1 MKDFKILFLS
11 LIISFN
17 ANADFFSDVGDFF
30 EDNSTE
36 VALVGVGALAVASI
50 AIKPI
55 RGLVRMESEA
65 AALEVANTARISESV
80 ATFDARMA
88 EAKDEMA
95 LARAEYQEA
104 QRLEALA
111 SASPF
116 RADLVNI
123 AEDMTMLPGI

>member
-1 MKDFKILFLS
+1 
-11 LIISFN
+11 LIVSFN

-36 VALVGVGALAVASI
+36 VALAGIGALAVASI

-55 RGLVRMESEA
+55 RGLIRMESEA
-65 AALEVANTARISESV
+65 VALEAANAARISESV

-88 EAKDEMA
+88 IAKDEMA

-116 RADLVNI
+116 RADLVSITEN
-123 AEDMTMLPGI
+123 MTMLPGM

>member
-1 MKDFKILFLS
+1 MIDFKILFLA
-11 LIISFN
+11 LIVSFN

-36 VALVGVGALAVASI
+36 VALAGIGALAVASI

-55 RGLVRMESEA
+55 RGLIRMESEA
-65 AALEVANTARISESV
+65 VALEAANAARISESV

-88 EAKDEMA
+88 IAKDEMA

-116 RADLVNI
+116 RADLVSITEN
-123 AEDMTMLPGI
+123 MTMLPGM

>member
-1 MKDFKILFLS
+1 MKDFKILLLS
-11 LIISFN
+11 LIVSFN

-88 EAKDEMA
+88 AAKDEMA

-123 AEDMTMLPGI
+123 AEDMTMLPGM

>member
-1 MKDFKILFLS
+1 MKDFKILLLS
-11 LIISFN
+11 LIVSFN

-88 EAKDEMA
+88 AAKDEMA

>member
-1 MKDFKILFLS
+1 MKDFKILLLS

-88 EAKDEMA
+88 AAKDEMA

-123 AEDMTMLPGI
+123 AEDMTMLPGM